1 MALAA
6 ERRKGFVMAMLMA
19 VLFAALEYAISS
31 SIGLPEY
38 VGAVAAIQV
47 GALAAMLVWLG
58 GIPLSGRGLGR
69 RW

>member
-1 MALAA
+1 
-6 ERRKGFVMAMLMA
+6 MAMLLAA
-19 VLFAALEYAISS
+19 VFATLEYAIAS

-38 VGAVAAIQV
+38 VGAAAALQT
-47 GALAAMLVWLG
+47 GLLAAMLVWLG